1 MQYTLNTMRV
11 LLVLE
16 KKTCFKSRYFSPVLT
31 SQFQS
36 FICCGAGKEAQ
47 IAKKSFQ
54 SPSCLRSTWLG
65 HTKEMMD
72 RVGVKH
78 HNMRIYFFLCQ
89 NVNNAERR
97 NFFLIFKKVC
107 IILPWSNCILERL
120 EHFFFGHPKKKLAND
135 PLAWSHF
142 MPFLTLSTGF

>member
-1 MQYTLNTMRV
+1 MKKILKEYFWIKIVLKSHYLVQKTKQIQKLKLSISIIMQYTLNTIRV

-97 NFFLIFKKVC
+97 NFFF
-107 IILPWSNCILERL
+107 N
-120 EHFFFGHPKKKLAND
+120 F
-135 PLAWSHF
+135 
-142 MPFLTLSTGF
+142 